1 MRGSNF
7 TEAQIIGVL
16 QEADEGSPTSEV
28 CRRHG
33 IYTATFYN

>member
-1 MRGSNF
+1 MRGSI

-16 QEADEGSPTSEV
+16 QEVDGGSPTSEV

-33 IYTATFYN
+33 I